1 MSERLL
7 TIIGAST
14 RAAAQSA
21 RRAFFAPIAG
31 DLFADLDLLETCPAT
46 HVDDYPRGLE
56 QVLRG
61 PQSGGWMYTGALE
74 NYPDLIEGWSAIR
87 PLYGNGAPVLRRVRD
102 PLLIAECLRSADL
115 PFLPVVPSSESLP
128 QDGSWLCK
136 PMRSAAGN
144 RIERWTREAAADS
157 RPYPTYFQQFNEGTP
172 CSAVY
177 VAAEGDAKL
186 LGVTRQLLEEPSFRY
201 LGSIGPMPLDETTR
215 EQFCALG
222 QTLAAEFQLVG
233 LFGVDAVLNSD
244 GIWPVEI
251 NPRYTASVE
260 VLERALGIHFIAMH
274 VTACRERTLPTTLP
288 SVADRIVGKA
298 IHFAEEDCTI
308 KLDLRATFNA
318 LADIPAIGTQ
328 IHKRSP
334 VATVFAEGN
343 SDAEVQQSLQ
353 TQLENLRN
361 ALAEFRDAPPSP

>member
-1 MSERLL
+1 VTERLL

-46 HVDDYPRGLE
+46 HVDEYPRGLE

-87 PLYGNGAPVLRRVRD
+87 PLYGNDTAVLRRVRD
-102 PLLIAECLRSADL
+102 PMLIVECLRSANL
-115 PFLPVVPSSESLP
+115 PFLPVVPSSEGLP
-128 QDGSWLCK
+128 RDGSWLCK
-136 PMRSAAGN
+136 PLRSAAGN
-144 RIERWTREAAADS
+144 RIEPWTREAAAGS
-157 RPYPTYFQQFNEGTP
+157 CTYPTYFQRFKEGTT

-177 VAAEGDAKL
+177 VASQGDAKL
-186 LGVTRQLLEEPSFRY
+186 LGVTRQLLEESSFRY
-201 LGSIGPMPLDETTR
+201 LGSIGPTPLDEATR
-215 EQFCALG
+215 QQFCILG

-244 GIWPVEI
+244 GVWPVEI

-260 VLERALGIHFIAMH
+260 VLERALGIHSIAMH
-274 VTACRERTLPTTLP
+274 VTACCEQTLPTTVP
-288 SVADRIVGKA
+288 TVAHRIVGKA
-298 IHFAEEDCTI
+298 IHFAEEDCTVM
-308 KLDLRATFNA
+308 LDLRTTFNA
-318 LADIPAIGTQ
+318 LADVPAIGTQ

-343 SDAEVQQSLQ
+343 SDAEVQQSLKA
-353 TQLENLRN
+353 
-361 ALAEFRDAPPSP
+361 ALSAHSRWIRTGNSASV